1 MYIDENESFREV
13 VMRGFS
19 SLRFVKALQ
28 RTLLYL
34 RTIMLADTLFLSIEN
49 EKSSD
54 LNVMA
59 FEGDRYYEQ
68 HANQLK

>member
-1 MYIDENESFREV
+1 MHIDENESFREV
-13 VMRGFS
+13 AMRGCS
-19 SLRFVKALQ
+19 SLKALQ

-34 RTIMLADTLFLSIEN
+34 RTIMLADTIFLLIEN

-54 LNVMA
+54 LNVMP